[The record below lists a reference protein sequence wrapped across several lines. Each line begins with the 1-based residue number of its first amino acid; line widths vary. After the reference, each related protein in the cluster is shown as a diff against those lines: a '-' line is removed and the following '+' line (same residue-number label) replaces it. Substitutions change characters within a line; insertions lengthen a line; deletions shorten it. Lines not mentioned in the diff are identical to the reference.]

1 MNLNNNSS
9 KFPVLTQEEF
19 RVISKST
26 DKEMSEFTSK
36 RYKSKYV
43 WVINYDIQES
53 ELFCNFNFDFSPTY
67 IEKSRLHIFG
77 YEGSSVWLAKLVPQN
92 WKEINSYVIHTH
104 TQYRSLE
111 FVSPCLNLSTNEFA
125 EYLPAAYD
133 LKYTHVWRFD
143 TSTTGGKEIDAVRIN
158 YTDNPAGVKVVGTVK
173 NKYTISYNPKLPET
187 EYIDLPDFDTIDYS
201 SGKYEL
207 VLNLDYDR
215 MPSYKVWAIKLTPPC
230 KPIGIKNLG
239 LAKPVDL
246 LTGLTWQHND
256 NIFPEEFAD
265 FDYTFTPLADDSMY
279 EHIWYIENT
288 LVRYGDNTWGIKNEK
303 TWAIKFGPENPIG
316 TCNMGTLPAS
326 YLRVNPDVVACELQG
341 FNFDSIKD
349 KADNYE
355 RVWFLD
361 PAVTKTTDNIWAIKF
376 GKEGGTALS
385 MGYVNPV
392 FTRQVITN
400 NDYQLWDWDNAIAD
414 FNPAY
419 DQLWYDHVWYK
430 AKTARIWGVKVRFT
444 DNPRGTIHHGYA
456 EPVMPPW
463 PTTRTEGRDFYWT
476 LAHSLSYD
484 EYWNQS
490 FMPSIGNEDKVHVF
504 GLRNPRGEFIDYG
517 GCYLLP
523 TTRTLSNRDVVSAV
537 KVSSSGA
544 VEQDYDVVFISN
556 GEPYADVH
564 YTELLK
570 IVPTAKRVDRVKG
583 IAAAHKAAAAVATSP
598 LMFVVDAD
606 CRILD
611 ASVFLHHTLWAE
623 RNTVHVWK
631 SRNPVNGLEYGYG
644 AIKLFNRQALL
655 DSTTWTVDFSTTF
668 NSRFKVHNRLVCET
682 AFNFNEETTWRS
694 AFRECAKLS
703 AKIIPNQIDHD
714 TVHRLSVWKTQLPDA
729 AYGEWAIKGAIAG
742 EAWATANLDKLQL
755 LNDYDWLHDRFL
767 DEVAL

>member
-1 MNLNNNSS
+1 MNLKNNNS
-9 KFPVLTQEEF
+9 KFPILTQEEF

-26 DKEMSEFTSK
+26 DKEMAEFTSK

-53 ELFCNFNFDFSPTY
+53 EVFCNFDFEFSPAY

-77 YEGSSVWLAKLVPQN
+77 YENSKIWIAKLVPSN

-104 TQYRSLE
+104 KQYRSLSY
-111 FVSPCLNLSTNEFA
+111 VNPCLNLLTDDFA
-125 EYLPAAYD
+125 EYLPAEYD

-143 TSTTGGKEIDAVRIN
+143 PATTGGKEIDAVRIN
-158 YTDNPAGVKVVGTVK
+158 YTTAPEGYKIVGTVK
-173 NKYTISYNPKLPET
+173 NKYTVTHNPKLPET
-187 EYIDLPDFDTIDYS
+187 TYIDLPDLESIDYS

-207 VLNLDYDR
+207 VLNLDYIK

-230 KPIGIKNLG
+230 KPIGIKNIG
-239 LAKPVDL
+239 KATSPDL
-246 LTGLTWQHND
+246 LSNLSWQHND
-256 NIFPEEFAD
+256 NIVPEEFSN
-265 FDYTFTPLADDSMY
+265 FDYAFTPVADELMY

-288 LVRYGDNTWGIKNEK
+288 LVRYGENTWGIKNEK
-303 TWAIKFGPENPIG
+303 TWAIKYGPVNPIG
-316 TCNMGTLPAS
+316 TRDMGTIPAS
-326 YLRVNPDVVACELQG
+326 YLRVNPDIVSCELQG

-349 KADNYE
+349 TTDDYE

-376 GKEGGTALS
+376 GSGTPLS
-385 MGYVNPV
+385 MGYVNPI
-392 FTRQVITN
+392 FTRQVILN
-400 NDYQLWDWDNAIAD
+400 GDYKLWDWDNAIAD

-419 DQLWYDHVWYK
+419 DQLWFDHVWLK
-430 AKTARIWGVKVRFT
+430 AKTARIWGAKIKFT
-444 DNPRGTIHHGYA
+444 DRPRGTIYHGYV
-456 EPVMPPW
+456 EPTMPSW
-463 PTTRTEGRDFYWT
+463 PTSRTEGKDFFWT
-476 LAHSLSYD
+476 ISESLAYD

-517 GCYLLP
+517 GCYLIP
-523 TTRTLSNRDVVSAV
+523 TTRALTNRDVLNAV
-537 KVSSSGA
+537 KVASSGV

-556 GEPYADVH
+556 GEPYADIH
-564 YTELLK
+564 YAELLK

-583 IAAAHKAAAAVATSP
+583 IAAAHKAAAAIATSP

-606 CRILD
+606 CKILD
-611 ASVFLHHTLWAE
+611 PSVFLHHVMWAE

-644 AIKLFNRQALL
+644 AVKLFNRQALL
-655 DSTTWTVDFSTTF
+655 DSTMWTVDFSTTF
-668 NSRFKVHNRLVCET
+668 NSKFKVHNRLVCET

-694 AFRECAKLS
+694 AFRECAKLA
-703 AKIIPNQIDHD
+703 AKIIPNQVDHD
-714 TVHRLSVWKTQLPDA
+714 TAHRLHVWKTQGADSAFGVWAQKGAEAGA
-729 AYGEWAIKGAIAG
+729 AWAI
-742 EAWATANLDKLQL
+742 ANPDLLHY
-755 LNDYDWLHDRFL
+755 LNDYDWLRRIFQEEYVL
-767 DEVAL
+767 